1 MQKVMTYFLSSVLL
15 SLSAH
20 AIAID
25 DKVLDFEKQRL
36 KANKQIEVQD
46 IQLSFKKEL
55 PQKEWYGFLFD
66 IDANFKGKQVKFK
79 DIVFSNGEYIALD
92 LIHIDTH
99 ESIKKDVIPKLTDA
113 YYKKENLLLGNANAK
128 DKIVVFS
135 DPLCPFCMDFV
146 PDVIRHVQK
155 YENNVALYYYH
166 FPLLQLHPASG
177 VLTRLMDV
185 AIEQGRKDIIL
196 KVYEADWDQYFTE
209 QETNEM
215 KILEAF
221 NKEFKMNITLE
232 QIQSK
237 KINEKILD
245 DIQMGENALVQGT
258 PTIFVNGE
266 KDSKKTK
273 FLELGK

>member
-1 MQKVMTYFLSSVLL
+1 MRNIMSCFLFTVLF

-79 DIVFSNGEYIALD
+79 DIIFSNGEYIALD
-92 LIHIDTH
+92 LIHIDTR
-99 ESIKKDVIPKLTDA
+99 ESIKKDVMPKLSNA
-113 YYKKENLLLGNANAK
+113 YYKKENLLLGNPDAK

-146 PDVIRHVQK
+146 PDVIRHVQQHK
-155 YENNVALYYYH
+155 NSIALYYYH

-185 AIEQGRKDIIL
+185 AIEQGNKDIIL

-209 QETNEM
+209 QETNEI
-215 KILEAF
+215 KIVEAF
-221 NKEFKMNITLE
+221 NKEFNTHITLE
-232 QIQSK
+232 QIQAK
-237 KINEKILD
+237 KINEKILN

-266 KDSKKTK
+266 KDNNKTK

>member
-1 MQKVMTYFLSSVLL
+1 MQKVMTYFLSTVLL

-99 ESIKKDVIPKLTDA
+99 ESIKKDVIPKLTNA

-209 QETNEM
+209 QETNEI

>member
-1 MQKVMTYFLSSVLL
+1 MQKAMTYFLSTVLL
-15 SLSAH
+15 SLSAS

-99 ESIKKDVIPKLTDA
+99 ESIKKDVMPKLTNA
-113 YYKKENLLLGNANAK
+113 YYKKENLLLGNPEAK
-128 DKIVVFS
+128 DTIVVFS
-135 DPLCPFCMDFV
+135 DPLCPFCMDFI

-155 YENNVALYYYH
+155 HKNSIALYYYH

-185 AIEQGRKDIIL
+185 AIEQGNKDIVL
-196 KVYEADWDQYFTE
+196 KVYEADWDKYFTE
-209 QETNEM
+209 QETNEI

-221 NKEFKMNITLE
+221 NKELNTHITLE
-232 QIQSK
+232 QIQTK

-266 KDSKKTK
+266 KDSNKTK